1 MQIKIPQHKPAL
13 LPLSKYEYGLLSARI
28 KRLARKNSL
37 FIVNCTATEIEL
49 LANCRI
55 ESYCTLALP
64 LCLEQYP
71 EPYVMGCYRVIIKS
85 HLCNGAHCRA
95 CKSNEYSTH
104 QTDATLAISIL
115 SFSSIII
122 IFHGYATIYLRVI
135 CHGCFTTY
143 IGAWQCLHNDEALIL
158 D

>member
-1 MQIKIPQHKPAL
+1 
-13 LPLSKYEYGLLSARI
+13 
-28 KRLARKNSL
+28 
-37 FIVNCTATEIEL
+37 
-49 LANCRI
+49 
-55 ESYCTLALP
+55 
-64 LCLEQYP
+64 
-71 EPYVMGCYRVIIKS
+71 MGCYRVIIKS

-115 SFSSIII
+115 SLSSIIIIIIII

-135 CHGCFTTY
+135 CHGCFSTY

-158 D
+158 DFKLSSSIYKLQRATATKKHEYMSIENVH